1 MRGGQIHEYIIEQL
15 DRVFQ
20 QHGFRTARQ
29 VVARSGSRLSFVDLV
44 VEDASGA
51 LLCVEV
57 ETGGGGGR
65 VWRDLDKARKLG
77 ALWIVVPD
85 QRVKESIRRRVRQL
99 GAVKSGSLSVLTYG
113 QAMQQVTNNIPFS
126 SGSIW
131 EENSAK

>member
-65 VWRDLDKARKLG
+65 VWRDLDKAPEAGCSLDSGPRPTG
-77 ALWIVVPD
+77 
-85 QRVKESIRRRVRQL
+85 QRVDSPTREATGR
-99 GAVKSGSLSVLTYG
+99 G
-113 QAMQQVTNNIPFS
+113 
-126 SGSIW
+126 
-131 EENSAK
+131 